1 MKTREK
7 TKLGLGRETLVALD
21 RKTLGAIVGGI
32 FEGVGPAQTGTSG
45 ICGKTMDYRCIA
57 E

>member
-7 TKLGLGRETLVALD
+7 TKLALGRETLVALD
-21 RKTLGAIVGGI
+21 RKTLDAIVGGI
-32 FEGVGPAQTGTSG
+32 FDGGGPAQTGTSG